1 MRVPGTNTTTSMTT
15 TQQQTTSST
24 KKRSTVASKSHDT
37 SSTDPSLS
45 NGTKIAN
52 GGNAV
57 RTTGGASSPSS
68 TIPAAAA
75 QNTTTMTTT
84 RDARKIRHAI
94 PRNPRDIGSKAASTL
109 RGASSSNLSS
119 AQQRIAE
126 RDMTITHSKSSST
139 KSTNS
144 RKSSTNN
151 SASNNNNNNNNKV
164 QNNAPQLSEEQMLF
178 ESKLC
183 EDPEG
188 IAIRKIDRFGK
199 AQIRTV
205 KCVPLLQPNQNTS
218 RRSLASRS
226 TGFISS
232 TLSKTA
238 KKKQYVNASKSATD
252 SFYVTTLDDT
262 QNLLNN
268 PRNAKLAT
276 CDVIRNNRA
285 HYALQYGSK
294 HIIPLKAIVA
304 VKLGRQTP
312 RTNLNRGPGGS
323 GCLLSLCG
331 TQESCLDIEAPTRCD
346 RDLFANAFALF
357 LGVPIVSFDVEFGD
371 ASVSMLSSGNG
382 DVSSGGGGGAAE
394 AAAAQV
400 TQNDKHTKSS
410 SNDTRRKSKQTMANK
425 SASSAPVALPKPTTS
440 KHSSSSHRHHAGVK
454 THKSHSHVLS
464 SIPHSKQSKK
474 LSSSSQQQQPQ
485 QPPIA
490 SIGIGGASSSANH
503 QANTSQATPSAQSAS
518 QQVTHTHSNS
528 FSNLAAQSPP
538 FSEDE
543 LNGADIPV
551 PASADGATNK
561 ADRPIHHIHK
571 ASSNHNKAKIIQ
583 AIEQQEDDDIST
595 VSSLTNHMESSSHSH
610 HTPAHLIH
618 HLHAQIQSLQRQLTE
633 SRSEAARAVKVA
645 EQAIQSAE
653 HNQNNPQHSSNANN
667 NDWNATVTHQAAKAA
682 ALAQSRSAEAFKRMR
697 RAEESVSLEKGRR
710 KAVEELLEQ
719 KRRECEGLRC
729 QVLLTCD
736 NEEKTVTMATRLNGA
751 NNGVDD
757 HDWTVE
763 RKWRRHL
770 QNKYL
775 DLRGGLRTFAYVTQ
789 NTPSVTVCGP
799 TSLKLNAPA
808 STEYLNMDAVVNS
821 NLTTLYDETVAPLT
835 QSALC
840 GYSATIILYGS
851 KGSVLLGDVNL
862 RGSTG
867 SNTASLLGL
876 TVQKV
881 LQGIQSRTAQGYE
894 DVLSMSCL
902 NVHNERLYDLL
913 VGASGDVRAEAG
925 SDNQNVK
932 LDIGKNVD
940 GDVCVPGLSDV
951 PLKSYQDYT
960 TALSQLT
967 TNCENLIQS
976 HNRHLYSQGHTLITL
991 TIHTHNTTDD
1001 VHSIGKLTFLHVA
1014 NTVDASKAKLLTEQ
1028 YPHLHK
1034 SVETFEEVLISK
1046 YSSGV
1051 IPQHTKCH
1059 ARHATLTHLLRDIF
1073 REESGSGGG
1082 PTKYHT
1088 SKNSHHGGSGSAKAH
1103 SVNDANS
1110 SNNNCAGYLTASHP
1124 SAKLA
1129 LVFCMC
1135 GEGDEKSGE
1144 DHMMEFCRFMGRL
1157 TGGLRMSGDDVVA
1170 LPDGSSSR
1178 A

>member
-1 MRVPGTNTTTSMTT
+1 
-15 TQQQTTSST
+15 
-24 KKRSTVASKSHDT
+24 
-37 SSTDPSLS
+37 
-45 NGTKIAN
+45 
-52 GGNAV
+52 
-57 RTTGGASSPSS
+57 
-68 TIPAAAA
+68 
-75 QNTTTMTTT
+75 
-84 RDARKIRHAI
+84 
-94 PRNPRDIGSKAASTL
+94 
-109 RGASSSNLSS
+109 
-119 AQQRIAE
+119 
-126 RDMTITHSKSSST
+126 
-139 KSTNS
+139 
-144 RKSSTNN
+144 
-151 SASNNNNNNNNKV
+151 
-164 QNNAPQLSEEQMLF
+164 MLF

-205 KCVPLLQPNQNTS
+205 KCVPLLQSNQEKS

-232 TLSKTA
+232 TLSKTT
-238 KKKQYVNASKSATD
+238 KKKQYVNSSKSATD

-268 PRNAKLAT
+268 PRSAKLAT
-276 CDVIRNNRA
+276 CDVIRNNRG

-294 HIIPLKAIVA
+294 HIIPLKAIIA

-382 DVSSGGGGGAAE
+382 DVSSGGAIGAAAE
-394 AAAAQV
+394 AAAV
-400 TQNDKHTKSS
+400 TQNDNKKLKSS
-410 SNDTRRKSKQTMANK
+410 NTRRKGKTIAHK
-425 SASSAPVALPKPTTS
+425 SASSAPVLPKPT
-440 KHSSSSHRHHAGVK
+440 KHSSSSHRHHSVK
-454 THKSHSHVLS
+454 AHKSHSHVLS
-464 SIPHSKQSKK
+464 SINSKSKIV
-474 LSSSSQQQQPQ
+474 SSSSTQQQV
-485 QPPIA
+485 
-490 SIGIGGASSSANH
+490 SIGCGASSANP
-503 QANTSQATPSAQSAS
+503 ATNSQAPSAQSAS

-538 FSEDE
+538 FSDDE

-551 PASADGATNK
+551 PASADGAD
-561 ADRPIHHIHK
+561 AVDRPHNK
-571 ASSNHNKAKIIQ
+571 SSHNKANKIIQ
-583 AIEQQEDDDIST
+583 AIEQEDDMST

-653 HNQNNPQHSSNANN
+653 HNQNSPQQSSNANN

-697 RAEESVSLEKGRR
+697 RAEESVGLEKSRR

-729 QVLLTCD
+729 QVLLTSD
-736 NEEKTVTMATRLNGA
+736 NDEEKTATTARLNGA
-751 NNGVDD
+751 NNSGDD
-757 HDWTVE
+757 DYEYDLAVE

-770 QNKYL
+770 QNKFL

-799 TSLKLNAPA
+799 TSLRLSMSNNNAAA
-808 STEYLNMDAVVNS
+808 STEYLNMDAIVNS

-851 KGSVLLGDVNL
+851 KGTVLLGGDVNQ
-862 RGSTG
+862 RGSTAG
-867 SNTASLLGL
+867 SDTASLLGL

-881 LQGIQSRTAQGYE
+881 LQGIQSRTAQGYV

-913 VGASGDVRAEAG
+913 VGASGAASAEAA

-967 TNCENLIQS
+967 TNCDKLIQS

-1034 SVETFEEVLISK
+1034 SVETFEEVLLSK

-1051 IPQHTKCH
+1051 IPQNTKCH

-1082 PTKYHT
+1082 PTKHHT

-1135 GEGDEKSGE
+1135 GEGEEKSGE

-1157 TGGLRMSGDDVVA
+1157 TGGLRMSGDDVSA

-1178 A
+1178 P